1 MKARTK
7 TRKKRSPRF
16 RFFLSLVFGFLF
28 CICLYYFLSLPIWE
42 ITEVAVNGTNMLSA
56 NEIKNLSGIP
66 LGENLFFT
74 SFARTRNNLRR
85 ITAIERFH
93 LYRLPPGTV
102 IVSITERKPIAV
114 VLLAGKSAVV
124 DKNGYILNRN
134 SNLSLNVP
142 NMTDLPVV
150 AGLGSRE
157 VIDDEKIDPKASH
170 LIADIIIELS
180 NLLGS
185 KHISLETGGFEKISF
200 LLDDLLRI
208 KVGRDE
214 NIPRKME
221 VFKALLAKVSD
232 NWSKVEYI
240 DVRYPNNPVI
250 KFK

>member
-1 MKARTK
+1 LQARTK
-7 TRKKRSPRF
+7 KKKKLPPRF
-16 RFFLSLVFGFLF
+16 RFFLFILALIGLVIGG
-28 CICLYYFLSLPIWE
+28 YYFLSLPIWR
-42 ITEVAVNGTNMLSA
+42 ITEIAVNGTNMLSA
-56 NEIKNLSGIP
+56 NEIKDMSGIP

-74 SFARTRNNLRR
+74 SFARARNNLRR
-85 ITAIERFH
+85 ITAIESFR
-93 LYRLPPGTV
+93 LYRIPPGTV

-134 SNLSLNVP
+134 SNLSLIIP

-185 KHISLETGGFEKISF
+185 KHISLETGGFAKISF
-200 LLDDLLRI
+200 LLDDLLRV

-214 NIPRKME
+214 DIPRKME
-221 VFKALLAKVSD
+221 VFKALLAKVSG
-232 NWSKVEYI
+232 NWAKVEYI